1 MLIRLADTKKI
12 SIENMKDL
20 FKGIP
25 SNFAYSFLVT
35 ANKRNQNL
43 PSSAISPLL
52 DPSGLTYKNY

>member
-1 MLIRLADTKKI
+1 
-12 SIENMKDL
+12 MKDL